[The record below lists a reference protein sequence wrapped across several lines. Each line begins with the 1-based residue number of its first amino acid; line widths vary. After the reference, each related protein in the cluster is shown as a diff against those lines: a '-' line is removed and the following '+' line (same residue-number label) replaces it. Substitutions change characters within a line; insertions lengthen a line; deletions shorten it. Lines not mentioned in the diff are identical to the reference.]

1 MSDLYSNPD
10 PDFAVATLGRALRE
24 LLATLNS
31 AAPEHDAYG
40 GEHASWRLM
49 LRPAADDQD
58 DVPAPVPSP
67 VAAPAVAPAVAVSV
81 DAGSTHPRS
90 QCRLRG
96 KDRPLSNWRPRRP
109 PAGPSPCGTTTAC
122 RTAAAA
128 FYHAPLGRR
137 LATAFPVS
145 DFASPRPFPSTSCP
159 RSQRRSAV

>member
-81 DAGSTHPRS
+81 DAGSTRIEVADPVVEEAYRFDGSAAGIIAEGGLYAVPLPDGIVRICRPGSPPRGPF
-90 QCRLRG
+90 RT
-96 KDRPLSNWRPRRP
+96 KDRTHLSSN
-109 PAGPSPCGTTTAC
+109 
-122 RTAAAA
+122 
-128 FYHAPLGRR
+128 
-137 LATAFPVS
+137 PVS
-145 DFASPRPFPSTSCP
+145 NRH
-159 RSQRRSAV
+159 RI